1 MKKNINILC
10 ILGLVIFSSSCSTA
24 RLDRQLP
31 QQFDF
36 QASPAAIGSTSH
48 AIADIDALLKSF
60 VEDKKASSV
69 VGFAAKDGKVIY
81 YNAFGW
87 KDIENKVPVSVD
99 DYYVLFSQTKAV
111 VTVAFM
117 TLVEQGLV
125 SIDDPVAKYFPEIS
139 NDVVTKINA
148 DGTYETRPASTPMTF
163 AHLMSHSSGIGA
175 ALAGDIRR
183 TELKRDDRPSGF
195 FGATVPDVIP
205 DGQRTGGGNINAKY
219 LEEEMLALAKY
230 PLGFDP
236 GSEWNYHVSTNMLG
250 YMIERISGQPL
261 RQYVK
266 EKVLLPLG
274 MNDTDWYFEPDALGR
289 FVKAYSAVDGEL
301 KPASNMY
308 SEGAVSTRQTYA
320 EGAIGLNGP
329 ITDYAKFCQ
338 MMLNKGVF
346 NGNRIL
352 KPETVELMTTINRL
366 PEKNTGGE
374 GFKFG
379 LGFELYNEKKKPIPE
394 VSNSAYAWGGL
405 FGTDYIIDPE
415 NNLIALFYL
424 NMYQRDVMYPKFL
437 SKVYQA
443 VDSEKK

>member
-1 MKKNINILC
+1 MKFPPGIIY
-10 ILGLVIFSSSCSTA
+10 VIFFMVFTAGCSTA
-24 RLDRQLP
+24 GRDQKPP
-31 QQFDF
+31 QQFNY
-36 QASPAAIGSTSH
+36 QASPEAAGVNPQ
-48 AIADIDALLKSF
+48 AIAEIDALLKSF
-60 VEDKKASSV
+60 VDTKKASSV
-69 VGFAAKDGKVIY
+69 VGFAAKGGKVIY
-81 YNAFGW
+81 YDAFGW
-87 KDIENKVPVSVD
+87 RDIENKIPASVD
-99 DYYVLFSQTKAV
+99 DYYVLFSQTKAL

-125 SIDDPVAKYFPEIS
+125 AIDDPVAKYFPGIPS
-139 NDVVTKINA
+139 QVVTKIHE
-148 DGTYETRPASTPMTF
+148 DGTYETRPAATPMTF
-163 AHLMSHSSGIGA
+163 AHLMSHSSGLGA
-175 ALAGDIRR
+175 GLAGEIRR
-183 TELKRDDRPSGF
+183 AELKRDERPYGF
-195 FGATVPDVIP
+195 FGGPVPEITP
-205 DGQRTGGGNINAKY
+205 HGQHTGGGNINAKY

-274 MNDTDWYFEPDALGR
+274 MKDTDWYYEPDALGR
-289 FVKAYSAVDGEL
+289 FVKAYNAVDGKLTPE
-301 KPASNMY
+301 SNMY
-308 SEGAVSTRQTYA
+308 SEGAVSSQQTYA

-338 MMLNKGVF
+338 MLLNQGTF

-366 PEKNTGGE
+366 PEKNAGGE
-374 GFKFG
+374 GFQFG
-379 LGFELYNEKKKPIPE
+379 LGFELYSEKKKPVPE

-415 NNLIALFYL
+415 KDLVVLFYL
-424 NMYQRDVMYPKFL
+424 NMYKHEVLYPQFL
-437 SKVYQA
+437 RKVYQS
-443 VDSEKK
+443 VNHEK

>member
-1 MKKNINILC
+1 MKKVSIL
-10 ILGLVIFSSSCSTA
+10 FSALCVAVSVVGCSTTNVTSQA
-24 RLDRQLP
+24 PQKLDYSVSAQEVGVN
-31 QQFDF
+31 
-36 QASPAAIGSTSH
+36 ASAVTE
-48 AIADIDALLKSF
+48 IDELLQSF
-60 VEDKKASSV
+60 IDEKKASSLSA
-69 VGFAAKDGKVIY
+69 FAAKDGKVFY
-81 YNAFGW
+81 AKAYGW
-87 KDIENKVPVSVD
+87 KDIENQVPSSLD

-125 SIDDPVAKYFPEIS
+125 AVDDPVAKYFPQIS
-139 NDVVTKINA
+139 NQVVTKIND
-148 DGTYETRPASTPMTF
+148 DGTYETRAAASPMTF

-175 ALAGDIRR
+175 GLAGDIRR
-183 TELKRDDRPSGF
+183 NELKRDDRPSGF
-195 FGATVPDVIP
+195 FGGAIP
-205 DGQRTGGGNINAKY
+205 EVTPSGQRTGGGDPSSKY

-274 MNDTDWYFEPDALGR
+274 MNDSDWFYEPDALSR

-301 KPASNMY
+301 KPGSNMY
-308 SEGAVSTRQTYA
+308 SEGAVSTEQTYA

-338 MMLNKGVF
+338 MMLNKGSF
-346 NGNRIL
+346 NGNQIL
-352 KPETVELMTTINRL
+352 KPETIELMTKINRL
-366 PEKNTGGE
+366 PQKNAGGE
-374 GFKFG
+374 GFQFG
-379 LGFELYNEKKKPIPE
+379 LGFELYNEKKKPVPE
-394 VSNSAYAWGGL
+394 VSNAAYAWGGM

-415 NNLIALFYL
+415 NDLIVLFYL
-424 NMYQRDVMYPKFL
+424 NMYQRDALYPAFL
-437 SKVYQA
+437 NKIYQSIN
-443 VDSEKK
+443 SEKQ